1 MVLKKIIFQ
10 NRYVELETLP
20 PLHGENHLKFP
31 FWLMEPLPK
40 QFSCMQVKPAI
51 YVEAE
56 YQNVLHLTIGGDAK
70 EYGDRTPAVWIHPEK
85 GIMISSAVNGTSD
98 YGFFCKKH
106 LPSADKWTRYAVEQV
121 MNEEEEEYVYSIF
134 INDVEK
140 HSGINKQPKAFSN
153 VGVYASNPWD
163 PNPKNQATIRNL
175 EIKSNILSHI

>member
-1 MVLKKIIFQ
+1 
-10 NRYVELETLP
+10 
-20 PLHGENHLKFP
+20 
-31 FWLMEPLPK
+31 
-40 QFSCMQVKPAI
+40 MQVKPAI

-140 HSGINKQPKAFSN
+140 HSGINKQPEAFSN

-175 EIKSNILSHI
+175 EIKSNILSYILITKSFVFWKC